1 MTNNTKESSLTAPSD
16 RDLKNKWYPETS
28 KEALTKEELTEAMK
42 DLNVTSFVDKFPKVD
57 RTYADPPIFNQTIGL
72 ISFVPAKDAVPNK
85 DGVYGFVKMRGN
97 YASELESQQRAE
109 YLIRNVDSYHQIYH
123 GYVGRPLPLCNDS
136 KYSAE
141 VSEIDIRKQIAD
153 NLSSSIKQKK
163 MDEQQQINEI
173 KEREEKLL
181 QESKKEEI
189 DPYDN
194 YITLKVKKA
203 QLSWTYLEHIKKLK
217 EVKSIIIKTRDD
229 IEELDKSHP
238 DYNKTYYEKYMNA
251 RKDAGIKES
260 EDHTKESFIKFLVED
275 AILPGID
282 DNSYILS

>member
-1 MTNNTKESSLTAPSD
+1 
-16 RDLKNKWYPETS
+16 
-28 KEALTKEELTEAMK
+28 MK